1 MKRNKKVMIKESVA
15 LTGADVAKMIG
26 GSALEVYQQAK
37 AKEVELDERI
47 EEEKKRVNEMFRR
60 LDSVIL

>member
-1 MKRNKKVMIKESVA
+1 MKRNKKVMIKESVT

-26 GSALEVYQQAK
+26 GNALEVYQQAK
-37 AKEVELDERI
+37 TKEVELDERI